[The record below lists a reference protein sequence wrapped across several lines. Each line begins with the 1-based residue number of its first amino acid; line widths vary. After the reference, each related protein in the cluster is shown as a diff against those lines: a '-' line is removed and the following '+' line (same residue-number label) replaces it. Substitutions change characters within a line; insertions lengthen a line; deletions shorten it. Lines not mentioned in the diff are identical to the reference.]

1 MAWLA
6 KPATARRAMARVGVL
21 VATGEGEGVT
31 VVQVCSRT
39 IGGHDRP
46 RAVDFKA
53 GSALSTALLG

>member
-21 VATGEGEGVT
+21 VATGEGVT